1 MSTLNQRAVDSTPTR
16 PTIFL
21 NDFRIFLLDFVN
33 LVPTPG
39 ANVFKLRVQQVH
51 EPLLP
56 ARQPL
61 GVVVQ
66 RRGRFGMAELFRD
79 VKQWNVRV

>member
-1 MSTLNQRAVDSTPTR
+1 
-16 PTIFL
+16 
-21 NDFRIFLLDFVN
+21 

-79 VKQWNVRV
+79 VKQWNFRG